1 MVWRWLFRT
10 SSGGRTKRPP
20 SQELA
25 RSKHVVAT
33 IQATRTP
40 TTRGLT
46 KVRECERSQ
55 PLVPRVFTT
64 TRYSRSELRR
74 PCCFCQVEFP
84 ASELRQHAKECGRRW
99 LRRKNAVA
107 RRRQSAQRF
116 PCGNQHVQ
124 NRGCQPSQAQ
134 NNVAVQAAPSQ
145 LEVAR
150 TSTRQQQSED
160 GALQALASQRCSVL
174 QSPYSGDSLRRTLTS
189 SPHTTRTGR
198 AQHRLAKASVPE
210 QQNQDASRRKQ
221 QTHDIYATSS
231 GLAFSDSKSTYESR
245 ACRPRE
251 VELDT
256 TSSLMN
262 CSAGSCGHPSS
273 LCCSNAAGKNIS

>member
-1 MVWRWLFRT
+1 MLTLV
-10 SSGGRTKRPP
+10 SPAKAGRP
-20 SQELA
+20 SQEL
-25 RSKHVVAT
+25 RVAT
-33 IQATRTP
+33 SSAVG

-84 ASELRQHAKECGRRW
+84 ASELRQHAKECGRSW
-99 LRRKNAVA
+99 LRRKNAVD

-160 GALQALASQRCSVL
+160 GALALCVLRCRH
-174 QSPYSGDSLRRTLTS
+174 YTGDSLAKGATPAGQRASPLHHSVLSTRRSCVEGGLS
-189 SPHTTRTGR
+189 SR
-198 AQHRLAKASVPE
+198 QLC
-210 QQNQDASRRKQ
+210 
-221 QTHDIYATSS
+221 S
-231 GLAFSDSKSTYESR
+231 GPS
-245 ACRPRE
+245 CRP
-251 VELDT
+251 L
-256 TSSLMN
+256 
-262 CSAGSCGHPSS
+262 
-273 LCCSNAAGKNIS
+273 

>member
-1 MVWRWLFRT
+1 MCQRAPLSARPGDT
-10 SSGGRTKRPP
+10 RPP
-20 SQELA
+20 SQVVPTADWRHTQSCELA

-160 GALQALASQRCSVL
+160 GALALQVA
-174 QSPYSGDSLRRTLTS
+174 
-189 SPHTTRTGR
+189 
-198 AQHRLAKASVPE
+198 RL
-210 QQNQDASRRKQ
+210 
-221 QTHDIYATSS
+221 
-231 GLAFSDSKSTYESR
+231 
-245 ACRPRE
+245 
-251 VELDT
+251 
-256 TSSLMN
+256 
-262 CSAGSCGHPSS
+262 
-273 LCCSNAAGKNIS
+273 